1 MRLGIGSYTFGW
13 AVGVPGFPAPA
24 DPLTPMGL
32 LAKASA
38 AGVRVVQIADNL
50 PLHPLSNDELA
61 TLRQD
66 AQERGIT
73 LEIGTRGIAWDHL
86 RHYLQ
91 IARRLE
97 SSLLRIVIDTA
108 DHQPTQSEVVS
119 ILSRI
124 ASEAG
129 HHGVTIAIENHDRF
143 PAATL
148 LDIFQCVD
156 HRAVGLCFDTAN
168 SLGCMEGA
176 EQVLSLLGK
185 HVVNVHLKDVRVS
198 RLPHRFGFVVEGRPA
213 GDGDLN
219 IPELLRRLR
228 AWGRDPNVIVELWPA
243 PEATMTATIEKESR
257 WADQSIRYLRQFIT
271 D

>member
-24 DPLTPMGL
+24 DPLTSMGL
-32 LAKASA
+32 LDKASA
-38 AGVRVVQIADNL
+38 TGVRVVQIADNL

-61 TLRQD
+61 ALRQS
-66 AQERGIT
+66 AQERGLT
-73 LEIGTRGIAWDHL
+73 LEIGTRGIALDHL

-97 SSLLRIVIDTA
+97 SSLLRIVVDTVE
-108 DHQPTQSEVVS
+108 HQPTQSEIVA
-119 ILSRI
+119 ILSTI
-124 ASEAG
+124 ASEAQQ
-129 HHGVTIAIENHDRF
+129 HGVTLAIENHDRF

-148 LDIFQCVD
+148 LEIFRRVD

-176 EQVLSLLGK
+176 DQVLSLLGE
-185 HVVNVHLKDVRVS
+185 HVVNVHVKDVRVS

-213 GDGDLN
+213 GEGDLN
-219 IPELLRRLR
+219 IPQLLHRLR
-228 AWGRDPNVIVELWPA
+228 ALGRDPNVIVELWPA
-243 PEATMTATIEKESR
+243 PEKTMLATIEKESR